1 MDPVLRSALQALRA
15 GDSLAVLQRTAL
27 RDDGAALV
35 LRGIA
40 CAQLGDLARSAALLQ
55 RALGALGRGS
65 RAWRIG
71 CLAAAGDVALA
82 ERDLGR
88 AGRLLDRAERSLRR
102 GDGADL
108 AHVCLLQ
115 ARRALLLGRVDVAAT
130 TLATLRALRPTLPT
144 QALAAALAGEIA
156 LRRRRPHDAA
166 AAFAAASAVAR
177 HTGFGQLV
185 VEIERASAVLAQ
197 PAARLATRAGSTPCT
212 LAQWVA
218 LGDDGALVV
227 DGCQRLVRVGR
238 HSVSLRRRPVLWTL
252 LQALATAAPDG
263 VSREALVAVAFA
275 GRRADESHRA
285 RLRVEMARLRALLRP
300 FASVQATTHG
310 FQLLPHAAAVHVLLP
325 PIDSPAAAV
334 LALLADGC
342 AWSTASLA
350 LALGSSQRTLQRSLA
365 ELHTLGQVERRG
377 SGRQQRWTIAPL
389 LPFATCMLLPST
401 GPFA

>member
-1 MDPVLRSALQALRA
+1 MDPVLRSALQALRT
-15 GDSLAVLQRTAL
+15 GDALAVLQRTAL
-27 RDDGAALV
+27 REDGAALV

-40 CAQLGDLARSAALLQ
+40 CAQLGDLARSAALLR
-55 RALGALGRGS
+55 RALAALGRGD
-65 RAWRIG
+65 RVWRIG

-82 ERDLGR
+82 ERDLPR

-108 AHVCLLQ
+108 AHVRLLQ

-130 TLATLRALRPTLPT
+130 TLATLRALRATLPT

-156 LRRRRPHDAA
+156 LRRRRPHDAT
-166 AAFAAASAVAR
+166 AAFAAAHAVAVR
-177 HTGFGQLV
+177 TGLGNLV
-185 VEIERASAVLAQ
+185 AEIERASAVLGQ
-197 PAARLATRAGSTPCT
+197 PAARLARRAVDAACT
-212 LAQWVA
+212 LAELHA

-227 DGCQRLVRVGR
+227 DGCQRVVRSGR
-238 HSVSLRRRPVLWTL
+238 HTVVLRRRPVLWTL

-263 VSREALVAVAFA
+263 VSREALIAVAFA

-300 FASVQATTHG
+300 FASVQATPHG
-310 FQLLPHAAAVHVLLP
+310 FQLLPHATTVHVLVP
-325 PIDSPAAAV
+325 PVDSPAAAA

-350 LALGSSQRTLQRSLA
+350 LALGSSQRTLQRALA
-365 ELHTLGQVERRG
+365 DLHTAGQVERRG
-377 SGRQQRWTIAPL
+377 RGRQQRWAIAPL
-389 LPFATCMLLPST
+389 LPFATCMLLPSA
-401 GPFA
+401 GANR